1 MNQILEFVEK
11 HNPAFHEIIF
21 QLDIENDLIVDQ
33 EGEFTFLM
41 PNAETIAKLVKLA
54 DEDDDRALSLVMS
67 LFLQGNYSS
76 QYDWLNTDEIL
87 NILNR
92 KVETST
98 IERNKIVFKNKCEI
112 TLNRNFRSQS
122 ASIYNIVG
130 GDMPPIGKKIATK
143 KKKKEEVKPVDKK
156 VKVNIRQELFK
167 SIMES
172 SNQEEKC
179 YEIVNSLLYFMRQE
193 IPDIYESVLP
203 FLDYSPIV
211 SFFILI
217 EPGKGQY
224 YFVDEKI
231 LNAWFSAHN
240 NPIQDYFISG
250 FHSLVYNSELK
261 DEIQEQR
268 DIILSSSS
276 AKEFIA
282 NIDEIYSNLITKNQ
296 IGSVNN
302 VLTKRAHSYLISTCK
317 HYNIKLMQDELR
329 MIHDNLVSERHTS
342 RQIMQQMYNRLRL
355 LPFFDDPATLSAI
368 TKQEF
373 IANASVF
380 VNTTNFLYLAP
391 SRASE
396 FGGVAKSLE
405 FASPNGDVIDT
416 TFSKIRERQGRYD
429 IVQHFNELRAT
440 KRVPKDLIHLVRNL
454 SPDDE

>member
-1 MNQILEFVEK
+1 
-11 HNPAFHEIIF
+11 
-21 QLDIENDLIVDQ
+21 
-33 EGEFTFLM
+33 
-41 PNAETIAKLVKLA
+41 
-54 DEDDDRALSLVMS
+54 
-67 LFLQGNYSS
+67 
-76 QYDWLNTDEIL
+76 
-87 NILNR
+87 
-92 KVETST
+92 
-98 IERNKIVFKNKCEI
+98 
-112 TLNRNFRSQS
+112 
-122 ASIYNIVG
+122 
-130 GDMPPIGKKIATK
+130 
-143 KKKKEEVKPVDKK
+143 
-156 VKVNIRQELFK
+156 
-167 SIMES
+167 
-172 SNQEEKC
+172 
-179 YEIVNSLLYFMRQE
+179 
-193 IPDIYESVLP
+193 
-203 FLDYSPIV
+203 V

-250 FHSLVYNSELK
+250 FRSLVYNSELK

-268 DIILSSSS
+268 DVILSSSS

-282 NIDEIYSNLITKNQ
+282 NIDEIYLNLITKNQ
-296 IGSVNN
+296 IGSVGN

-342 RQIMQQMYNRLRL
+342 RQIVQQMYNRLRL
-355 LPFFDDPATLSAI
+355 LPFFDDPSTLSAI

-373 IANASVF
+373 IANASIF

-391 SRASE
+391 SRAGE
-396 FGGVAKSLE
+396 FGGVSKSLE

-454 SPDDE
+454 SANDE